1 MSFTVPSPDKGAA
14 QSIPA
19 GFRPSGA
26 PLPGIPAQ
34 PAAATRETLP
44 AATPAVDVIF
54 DTPIETLLEQYRV
67 TVIESQIR
75 DREFYGAVVVRGD
88 RITLLQSPDRSEFER
103 EFFIRYLVCQALGV
117 DMTPLP
123 EPFEVHPLAGGVA
136 A

>member
-1 MSFTVPSPDKGAA
+1 MSFTVPSPDKSAA

-44 AATPAVDVIF
+44 AVTPDVNTIF
-54 DTPIETLLEQYRV
+54 DTPIETLLAQYRV
-67 TVIESQIR
+67 TLRESQIR

-88 RITLLQSPDRSEFER
+88 RISLLLSPDRSEFER
-103 EFFIRYLVCQALGV
+103 DFFTRYLICQALGV

-123 EPFEVHPLAGGVA
+123 EPFAVAPLEVTA
-136 A
+136 